1 MKRFITISAIILLV
15 MVAGITNQVA
25 FGATKAL
32 ETTKNA
38 VTSELVNKKVEN
50 KKSKVSGDLPKFV
63 SRSEV
68 LNKQFSKIVDE
79 VQSAGMKKLKS
90 EKGKSVSFSYDVY
103 NYKNEYLSVVIHTEV
118 FDGNTSSND
127 VQTLVVNLKNHALRS
142 LKDFLG
148 DNAIEKGNLVIT
160 KAIKEDKTNS
170 YFNDSDGF
178 KSLTASS
185 KFYINNKGGLVF
197 IFNKY
202 EIAPGS
208 TGNPTFSME
217 LPQKDKMNG
226 S

>member
-1 MKRFITISAIILLV
+1 MKKFITISVIILIV
-15 MVAGITNQVA
+15 IVAGITNQAA

-38 VTSELVNKKVEN
+38 VTSELVNKKVDN

-68 LNKQFSKIVDE
+68 LNKQFNKIVDQ

-127 VQTLVVNLKNHALRS
+127 VETIVVNLKNHALRS

-178 KSLTASS
+178 KS
-185 KFYINNKGGLVF
+185 F
-197 IFNKY
+197 
-202 EIAPGS
+202 
-208 TGNPTFSME
+208 
-217 LPQKDKMNG
+217 
-226 S
+226 